1 MRFPFG
7 KVHFLC
13 QPAICLCPAHAAL
26 CPIGVEN
33 LMCFDAL
40 EMQHLIGQITKRA
53 NRPLV
58 TTYSGIAVL
67 TLIQLFAFQ
76 TQPHGRIAVDAFCR
90 HKADNT
96 AAVSANMGYLQS
108 HAPLRSLC
116 SFLRAGFAF
125 DAVMR
130 SCVCI

>member
-1 MRFPFG
+1 MHLKTTNMRFPFG

-58 TTYSGIAVL
+58 TTYSGIPPMKR
-67 TLIQLFAFQ
+67 Q
-76 TQPHGRIAVDAFCR
+76 
-90 HKADNT
+90 
-96 AAVSANMGYLQS
+96 QS
-108 HAPLRSLC
+108 SPTEPPKN
-116 SFLRAGFAF
+116 
-125 DAVMR
+125 
-130 SCVCI
+130 